1 MERPRGMVVGAGG
14 LQLPTAATP
23 QSVRPTDQKR
33 KSESNQRSKGGAD
46 KRLSRLRS
54 KSDRRRLRQ
63 RGRKERGRKETA
75 SCVKKTDRVA
85 FPWSVRGHLRGHL
98 ETLNSLEIGVVA
110 TTGLSGALSN
120 PINRTN

>member
-1 MERPRGMVVGAGG
+1 MERPRGMVAGAGG

-23 QSVRPTDQKR
+23 QSVRRIK
-33 KSESNQRSKGGAD
+33 KESQSRINVRRAAPIKGYLD
-46 KRLSRLRS
+46 C
-54 KSDRRRLRQ
+54 DRRAIVVGCA
-63 RGRKERGRKETA
+63 RGEGTRKETA

-98 ETLNSLEIGVVA
+98 ETLNSLEIGA
-110 TTGLSGALSN
+110 TTSGSGGALSN